1 MPEITSAKLSIQ
13 PELLPLGRGARAL
26 DVGCGDGRHIA
37 AAAGRGCFAVG
48 VDYDAGELAKAR
60 ARLGGTRVDLIA
72 GDASRLPFRDGA
84 FDAVI
89 CTETLEHLPD
99 DAGAMRE
106 IARVLADDGTLHGA
120 VPSHFTE
127 VPYFMLSRGY
137 RDAPG
142 GHVRIYAP
150 ARLFGKLAGA
160 GLRVTDMRYVHFVDS
175 LVWLRYCLT
184 DFLRP
189 QRKPRTDFEA
199 AVMLAV
205 AAERPVATWRTR
217 LREAIAESRFIAV
230 FDALGAFVWP
240 KSLTFVAVKTV
251 GENAGRKEGQII
263 TGQHDSFRDEAQKVA
278 ASSPSSRSCHDAS
291 RAPSV

>member
-1 MPEITSAKLSIQ
+1 MLEITSAKLSIR
-13 PELLPLGRGARAL
+13 PELLPSGAEARVL

-37 AAAGRGCFAVG
+37 AAAAHGCFAVG
-48 VDYDAGELAKAR
+48 LDYDAGELAKAR
-60 ARLGGTRVDLIA
+60 GRLRGLRVDLIA

-99 DAGAMRE
+99 DNGAMGE
-106 IARVLADDGTLHGA
+106 IGRVLADGGMLHGA

-127 VPYFMLSRGY
+127 RLYWALSPGY

-142 GHVRIYAP
+142 GHVRIYEP
-150 ARLFGKLAGA
+150 ARLLGKLAGA

-175 LVWLRYCLT
+175 IVWLRFCLT

-189 QRKPRTDFEA
+189 QRQARTDFEA

-217 LREAIAESRFIAV
+217 LREGMARSHLIAM

-240 KSLTFVAVKTV
+240 KSLTLVAVKT
-251 GENAGRKEGQII
+251 APTKTLKKKGQII
-263 TGQHDSFRDEAQKVA
+263 TSQLT
-278 ASSPSSRSCHDAS
+278 ASLGRK
-291 RAPSV
+291 